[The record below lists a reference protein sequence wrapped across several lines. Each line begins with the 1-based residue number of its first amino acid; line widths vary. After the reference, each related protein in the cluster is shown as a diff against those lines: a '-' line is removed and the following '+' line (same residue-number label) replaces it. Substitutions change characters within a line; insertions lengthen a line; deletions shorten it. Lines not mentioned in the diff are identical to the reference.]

1 MYADRKKRTQ
11 QSNDNGNNLVIQ
23 TNKILLAELDASK
36 QEVLKLKYEKQALLR
51 RLEEGNEA
59 LNKMFKE
66 VYDSKQRVEE
76 HLNKS
81 NTDNTT
87 NNATDDNGKDN
98 SIGNTNNY
106 VNLKNDRI
114 LSKLTDP
121 NDDITSSKVVDRI
134 ISESS
139 DNLKRLIDSKLKQ
152 LNDISSIIDYH
163 NDDYVKSLKQQN
175 DSLMKSVFTLTKE
188 NNELRLFVSLNRNNN
203 NDSTNNYCYNN
214 DTKDQTPPHKFRE
227 IVKSAL
233 KMNNSNNDRIS
244 DNNNKDQTPPRKF
257 REMVKSAFKVNRD
270 NGNSNSVFQLKPKE
284 LIIKPIESKASNNDC
299 NAINDTADDIF
310 YQLHEDDRIN
320 IWNSLITFIKPFV
333 INYPSAT
340 QLEKIAIDQVIE
352 EIALEMR
359 SQVAKIYINTDHDV
373 ERILKSSFI
382 INEIST
388 FVTLFV
394 TYLNSKIY

>member
-11 QSNDNGNNLVIQ
+11 QSSSDSGNNNLVIQ
-23 TNKILLAELDASK
+23 QNKILLAELDASK
-36 QEVLKLKYEKQALLR
+36 REVLKLKYEKQALLR

-76 HLNKS
+76 HLNKC

-87 NNATDDNGKDN
+87 NNTNNDTTIIDDNGKDN
-98 SIGNTNNY
+98 INDDTNKY
-106 VNLKNDRI
+106 VNIKNDMI

-152 LNDISSIIDYH
+152 LNDTSSSIDYH

-188 NNELRLFVSLNRNNN
+188 NNELRQRLNSNNN
-203 NDSTNNYCYNN
+203 NDT
-214 DTKDQTPPHKFRE
+214 T
-227 IVKSAL
+227 
-233 KMNNSNNDRIS
+233 SNN
-244 DNNNKDQTPPRKF
+244 NGTKDQTPPRKF
-257 REMVKSAFKVNRD
+257 KEIVKSALKVNKD
-270 NGNSNSVFQLKPKE
+270 NGNSNSVFQLKSKE
-284 LIIKPIESKASNNDC
+284 LIIKPIESKVSNNDG
-299 NAINDTADDIF
+299 NVINDTADDIF
-310 YQLHEDDRIN
+310 YQLHEDDRIH

-333 INYPSAT
+333 LNYPSAA

-352 EIALEMR
+352 EVALEMR

-394 TYLNSKIY
+394 TYLNSKI

>member
-11 QSNDNGNNLVIQ
+11 QSDNDSNNLIIQ
-23 TNKILLAELDASK
+23 RNKILLAELDASK

-59 LNKMFKE
+59 LNKMFKD

-87 NNATDDNGKDN
+87 NNTTDDNGKDS
-98 SIGNTNNY
+98 SINY
-106 VNLKNDRI
+106 VNLKNDMI

-121 NDDITSSKVVDRI
+121 NDNITSSKVVDRI

-152 LNDISSIIDYH
+152 LSDTSSSIDYH
-163 NDDYVKSLKQQN
+163 NDEYVKSLKQQN

-188 NNELRLFVSLNRNNN
+188 NNELRQRLNSNNN
-203 NDSTNNYCYNN
+203 NNN
-214 DTKDQTPPHKFRE
+214 DTKDQTPPRKFRE

-233 KMNNSNNDRIS
+233 KVNNNNNDSIS
-244 DNNNKDQTPPRKF
+244 DNNNNNNDNKDQTPPRKF
-257 REMVKSAFKVNRD
+257 REMVKSALKLNRD
-270 NGNSNSVFQLKPKE
+270 NGNSNSVFQLKSKE
-284 LIIKPIESKASNNDC
+284 LIIKPIESKVSNNDG
-299 NAINDTADDIF
+299 NAINDTADDFF

-333 INYPSAT
+333 INYPSAA

-352 EIALEMR
+352 EVALEMR
-359 SQVAKIYINTDHDV
+359 SQVAKIYINTDHNV
-373 ERILKSSFI
+373 ERILTSSFI

-394 TYLNSKIY
+394 TYLNSKI

>member
-1 MYADRKKRTQ
+1 M
-11 QSNDNGNNLVIQ
+11 
-23 TNKILLAELDASK
+23 
-36 QEVLKLKYEKQALLR
+36 
-51 RLEEGNEA
+51 
-59 LNKMFKE
+59 
-66 VYDSKQRVEE
+66 
-76 HLNKS
+76 
-81 NTDNTT
+81 
-87 NNATDDNGKDN
+87 
-98 SIGNTNNY
+98 
-106 VNLKNDRI
+106 I

-152 LNDISSIIDYH
+152 LNDTSSSIDYH

-188 NNELRLFVSLNRNNN
+188 NNELRQRLNSNNN
-203 NDSTNNYCYNN
+203 NDT
-214 DTKDQTPPHKFRE
+214 T
-227 IVKSAL
+227 
-233 KMNNSNNDRIS
+233 SNN
-244 DNNNKDQTPPRKF
+244 NGTKDQTPPRKF
-257 REMVKSAFKVNRD
+257 KEIVKSALKVNKD
-270 NGNSNSVFQLKPKE
+270 NGNSNSVFQLKSKE
-284 LIIKPIESKASNNDC
+284 LIIKPIESKVSNNDG
-299 NAINDTADDIF
+299 NVINDTADDIF
-310 YQLHEDDRIN
+310 YQLHEDDRIH

-333 INYPSAT
+333 LNYPSAA

-352 EIALEMR
+352 EVALEMR

-394 TYLNSKIY
+394 TYLNSKI